1 MSDSEASSRTL
12 WSGRY
17 EQAAAEAVRKLNDSL
32 SFDQRL
38 YASDIACSI
47 AYAQALH
54 KAGVLNDAEIALIV
68 SGLQQVRAEF
78 DSGAFQFAAGD
89 EDIHTA
95 VERRLTELIGAV
107 GGKLHTGRSRNDQ
120 VATDTRHWQAQA
132 ISRIVRWLTAL
143 QRALLEQAKPHVLT
157 LMVGYTHLRAAQPIS
172 AAHWLLSYFWM
183 LSRDVRRFELTR
195 EATLVCPLGS
205 GALAGTP
212 YALDRHALAESL
224 GFLDVS
230 PNSLDAVSDRDFVVG
245 FLYAAALL
253 MTHLSRFAED
263 VILFSGPPFAFI
275 QLDERYT
282 TGSSLMPQKQN
293 PDVLEL
299 TRGKAGR
306 LIGRLAGLLTTLKGL
321 PTGYNKD
328 LQEDKEALFDAADT
342 LETILPALIGTV
354 ESMRLQPEAMRAALD
369 ESMLATDLA
378 DYLVGRGVPF
388 REAHRLVGA
397 AVRAAQAQGVPLS
410 GLPLQAYQAI
420 SAHFQADLY
429 SVFDFSAA
437 LAKRS
442 AFGGTG
448 PEAVRQQIER
458 AEAFLQ
464 ERGA

>member
-157 LMVGYTHLRAAQPIS
+157 
-172 AAHWLLSYFWM
+172 
-183 LSRDVRRFELTR
+183 
-195 EATLVCPLGS
+195 
-205 GALAGTP
+205 
-212 YALDRHALAESL
+212 DRKS
-224 GFLDVS
+224 
-230 PNSLDAVSDRDFVVG
+230 VV
-245 FLYAAALL
+245 
-253 MTHLSRFAED
+253 
-263 VILFSGPPFAFI
+263 
-275 QLDERYT
+275 
-282 TGSSLMPQKQN
+282 
-293 PDVLEL
+293 
-299 TRGKAGR
+299 
-306 LIGRLAGLLTTLKGL
+306 
-321 PTGYNKD
+321 
-328 LQEDKEALFDAADT
+328 
-342 LETILPALIGTV
+342 
-354 ESMRLQPEAMRAALD
+354 
-369 ESMLATDLA
+369 
-378 DYLVGRGVPF
+378 
-388 REAHRLVGA
+388 
-397 AVRAAQAQGVPLS
+397 
-410 GLPLQAYQAI
+410 
-420 SAHFQADLY
+420 
-429 SVFDFSAA
+429 
-437 LAKRS
+437 
-442 AFGGTG
+442 
-448 PEAVRQQIER
+448 
-458 AEAFLQ
+458 
-464 ERGA
+464 